1 MSHELII
8 RPEAEAEL
16 AETFNWYE
24 ARIPGLGSEFLLAVD
39 ALLNS
44 IVRNPQQY
52 PIVHK
57 TIPGY
62 DSVTG
67 TLLSN

>member
-44 IVRNPQQY
+44 IVRNPQ
-52 PIVHK
+52 
-57 TIPGY
+57 
-62 DSVTG
+62 
-67 TLLSN
+67 